1 MKNQEYRVVEMS
13 SPPIFESNM
22 NEAAVDLFDEM
33 LEMDT
38 ILNGIMDETELGP
51 TIFDLG
57 IKAKGG
63 YLAGEYTTQVCMG
76 GLAEVSINL
85 KKYNQNL
92 TLPTVTVITDFP
104 AVATMG
110 SQFAGWSIDKGDY
123 KAMASGPARIFAKKP
138 KHIYEKLPI
147 KDNHEETVVVLE
159 TNVHP
164 PNTILKYL
172 AEKCKIEL
180 DCLCVIITPTSSLTG
195 VTQIA
200 GRSVET
206 AIHKLMDL
214 GMDVLTIESAI
225 GNCPIAPLSINDDLM
240 MGRTNDMLIYG
251 SEVYLQ
257 VNYENEKELM
267 DFTKKAIS
275 EESKSYGTL
284 FYDIVKEAQGN
295 FYNID
300 PALFA
305 PAKII
310 MNNIQTGNVI
320 SFGKI
325 NYELLQKSCLFK

>member
-1 MKNQEYRVVEMS
+1 MS
-13 SPPIFESNM
+13 NLPVFESNM

-33 LEMDT
+33 LEMDA

-57 IKAKGG
+57 IKSKGG
-63 YLAGEYTTQVCMG
+63 YLAGEYTTQVCLG
-76 GLAEVSINL
+76 GLAEVSL
-85 KKYNQNL
+85 DMKTYDQNL

-104 AVATMG
+104 AIATMG
-110 SQFAGWSIDKGDY
+110 SQFAGWSINKDNY

-147 KDNHEETVVVLE
+147 KDDHDETVVVLE
-159 TNVHP
+159 TNRYP
-164 PNTILKYL
+164 PESIMKYI

-180 DCLCVIITPTSSLTG
+180 DCLCIIITPTTSQAG

-214 GMDVLTIESAI
+214 GMDVTTIKSAI
-225 GNCPIAPLSINDDLM
+225 GTCPIAPLSTNDDLM

-251 SEVYLQ
+251 SEIYLQ
-257 VNYENEKELM
+257 VNYKNEKELLEL
-267 DFTKKAIS
+267 TTKAIS
-275 EESKSYGTL
+275 EKSKSYGSL
-284 FYDIVKEAQGN
+284 FYDIVKEAQGD
-295 FYNID
+295 FYKID

-305 PAKII
+305 PAKLIV
-310 MNNIQTGNVI
+310 NNIYTGNII
-320 SFGKI
+320 SFGEI
-325 NYELLQKSCLFK
+325 NLKLLLKSCSFK